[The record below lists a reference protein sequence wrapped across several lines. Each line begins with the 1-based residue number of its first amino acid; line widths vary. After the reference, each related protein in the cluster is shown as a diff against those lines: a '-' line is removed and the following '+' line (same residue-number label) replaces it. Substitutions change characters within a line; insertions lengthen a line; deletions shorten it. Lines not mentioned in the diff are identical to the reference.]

1 MAADIGRLIGVHLSQ
16 HHEVGVAR
24 VHAQHARERRVER
37 MVGPGLVGDAA
48 ALCSLPKALE
58 GSLGLPL
65 RLRVH
70 AGPEVS
76 RNPLSDG
83 VQERDLDDRVDARQ
97 VGAVLLGQPDGGID
111 ATRAGFAVIEMH
123 KQVLVR
129 HQSLRSSPEDSDRRR
144 GEAAACDYCCFFPD
158 ARIDPSQCT
167 ARFGISELCN
177 CR

>member
-1 MAADIGRLIGVHLSQ
+1 
-16 HHEVGVAR
+16 
-24 VHAQHARERRVER
+24 
-37 MVGPGLVGDAA
+37 
-48 ALCSLPKALE
+48 
-58 GSLGLPL
+58 
-65 RLRVH
+65 
-70 AGPEVS
+70 
-76 RNPLSDG
+76 
-83 VQERDLDDRVDARQ
+83 
-97 VGAVLLGQPDGGID
+97 VLLGQPDGGID